1 MSTIVGRLFLAA
13 VFAAIVAVGEVQP
26 ALLVLAAV
34 NLVGAATMLAALRRP
49 AISFGG
55 QRIDL

>member
-1 MSTIVGRLFLAA
+1 MLAV

-26 ALLVLAAV
+26 ALLILAAV
-34 NLVGAATMLAALRRP
+34 NAVGAATMFAALRRP